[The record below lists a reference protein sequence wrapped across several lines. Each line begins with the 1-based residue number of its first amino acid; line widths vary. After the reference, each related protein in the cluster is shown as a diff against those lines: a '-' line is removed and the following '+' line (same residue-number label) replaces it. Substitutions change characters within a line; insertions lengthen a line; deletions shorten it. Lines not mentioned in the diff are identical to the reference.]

1 MAKTLHFL
9 VKQLLLSRT
18 LLFFLLKK
26 KTDFYRK
33 LKKKIQ
39 KKFVSDIYTYTW
51 KRI

>member
-26 KTDFYRK
+26 KLIFIEN
-33 LKKKIQ
+33 LKKNSEKIC
-39 KKFVSDIYTYTW
+39 K
-51 KRI
+51 